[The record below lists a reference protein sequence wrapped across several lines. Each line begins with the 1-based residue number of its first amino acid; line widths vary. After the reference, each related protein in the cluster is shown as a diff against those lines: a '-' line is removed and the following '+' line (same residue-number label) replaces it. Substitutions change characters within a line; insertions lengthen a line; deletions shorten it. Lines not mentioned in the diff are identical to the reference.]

1 MTLLCFTK
9 KSEKVILQRQM
20 LFEKLLNVRNAINVQ
35 ITEHTVESTE
45 FYYHIFFWNNLWKII
60 LYKKLNRQFDASL
73 S

>member
-45 FYYHIFFWNNLWKII
+45 SYYHIFFLKQFV
-60 LYKKLNRQFDASL
+60 KNRCVQKTQ
-73 S
+73 

>member
-45 FYYHIFFWNNLWKII
+45 SYYHNFF
-60 LYKKLNRQFDASL
+60 FFFFF
-73 S
+73 

>member
-45 FYYHIFFWNNLWKII
+45 SYYHNFFFFFWNNLWKIG
-60 LYKKLNRQFDASL
+60 LF
-73 S
+73 

>member
-45 FYYHIFFWNNLWKII
+45 FYYHIFFLK
-60 LYKKLNRQFDASL
+60 QFVKNHSVQKTQ
-73 S
+73 

>member
-45 FYYHIFFWNNLWKII
+45 SYYHNFFFFLKQFV
-60 LYKKLNRQFDASL
+60 KNRSVLKTQ
-73 S
+73 

>member
-45 FYYHIFFWNNLWKII
+45 SYYHIFFFGNNL
-60 LYKKLNRQFDASL
+60 
-73 S
+73 

>member
-45 FYYHIFFWNNLWKII
+45 FYYHIFFLKQFV
-60 LYKKLNRQFDASL
+60 KNRSVLKTQ
-73 S
+73 

>member
-20 LFEKLLNVRNAINVQ
+20 LFEKLLNVQNAINVQ

-45 FYYHIFFWNNLWKII
+45 FCFHVFFLII
-60 LYKKLNRQFDASL
+60 PIHKAKSICTVCLR
-73 S
+73 

>member
-20 LFEKLLNVRNAINVQ
+20 LFEKLLNVQNAINVQ

-45 FYYHIFFWNNLWKII
+45 FYFHNFFLETSK
-60 LYKKLNRQFDASL
+60 
-73 S
+73 

>member
-20 LFEKLLNVRNAINVQ
+20 LFEKLLNVQNAINVQ

-45 FYYHIFFWNNLWKII
+45 FCFHVFFSNHS
-60 LYKKLNRQFDASL
+60 DP
-73 S
+73 